1 MQVADSTQ
9 LATSATLGGGKTIDF
24 GITDDPA
31 FFQILSANLYSN
43 QKLAVAREVLCNL
56 WDAHID
62 AGKTNVPGLV
72 RISEDFVL
80 TFRDYGKGIAPESM
94 GAVYGTYGASTKKND
109 SKSTGGF
116 GLGCKSPFAYTDSFR
131 VTSYHNGTMTV
142 YNITK
147 SSVESGGKPG
157 ITEIMS
163 APTTESGL
171 EVSIPIE
178 ENDVYEFLTYI
189 RYIAMHGEMN
199 IELKVEGYYSNSST
213 PLLPKLGMS
222 TEPGSYSFS
231 STTWYQ
237 DYMGDHEVFIR
248 YGGVMYPALD
258 TPATRPA
265 LDTIKRFMRILSVD
279 RIVVQAAPDTLA
291 LTPSREALSSQKM
304 TENGVVDLCLNLTE
318 KVEKDI
324 RSSIPAAAAKT
335 AERIANVSIN
345 QLDTTEWLGWLKFM
359 SSLQCRY
366 LQSNLGRSI
375 RNHYAGTMKNAELEV
390 YRKAFKGN
398 PYLKQIIRAVHVAKS
413 TKSHQP
419 YRRLYW
425 QFVAKPMLKVMK
437 HPDLNMGSLRS
448 LVWSPYR
455 NLRARNHHVYND
467 SMDLRAMATM
477 FQKPVV
483 FVSTRLKEI
492 TDSCSYWPG
501 FENRAHNR
509 NYYVYH
515 IGKKK
520 NDGIKERAAFAAAG
534 WEVVDLTLNHEWDP
548 VVQNRK
554 ARAPKEKP
562 AKPKVSNGLIPLRNI
577 CETAKKGIV
586 FTRSLIKDKSEWEGE
601 TDAPIFYVDYSDV
614 SIKKLGRY
622 CTVDMITEDMK
633 DNAVVVRTGV
643 ERNMAIKRGAVHI
656 DQYFLKPMLE
666 IYFSKEMKEYLT
678 RRRSPDLS
686 NIHDIKSPV
695 LRLVESL
702 GIKLPGL
709 KKLTY
714 RADLERVLDVIDDNS
729 LYRLWKDEV
738 ITEAEYDQALAVNKY
753 KLQEFSWIKQLKSV
767 MNDFVIE
774 TIGIDELRD
783 LLASNPERKAA
794 FRSLVLIAMKN
805 GTKK

>member
-1 MQVADSTQ
+1 MNVSDSTQ

-24 GITDDPA
+24 GITGDPA

-199 IELKVEGYYSNSST
+199 IELKVEGYYSSSSK

-222 TEPGSYSFS
+222 TEPGSYSFNS
-231 STTWYQ
+231 STWYQ

-265 LDTIKRFMRILSVD
+265 LDTIKRFMQIIAVGC
-279 RIVVQAAPDTLA
+279 IVVQAAPDTLA

-304 TENGVVDLCLNLTE
+304 TENGVVDLCLKLTE
-318 KVEKDI
+318 RVERDI
-324 RSSIPAAAAKT
+324 RASIPADAKRV
-335 AERIANVSIN
+335 AQRITSLSIH
-345 QLDTTEWLGWLKFM
+345 QLDTTEWIHWVRFM
-359 SSLQCRY
+359 PSLSQRYILSSLGECFRK
-366 LQSNLGRSI
+366 
-375 RNHYAGTMKNAELEV
+375 HYKSMMRNAEMEV
-390 YRKAFKGN
+390 YRNAFKGH
-398 PYLKQIIRAVHVAKS
+398 PFQKQILKAVYAAKQS
-413 TKSHQP
+413 KHELS
-419 YRRLYW
+419 YRKLFW
-425 QFVAKPMLKVMK
+425 QFVAKPVLKMVK
-437 HPDLNMGSLRS
+437 HKDLNIGSFRS
-448 LVWSPYR
+448 MQYAPYR
-455 NLRARNHHVYND
+455 NMKARNHHVYHKE
-467 SMDLRAMATM
+467 MDLRAMAYSM
-477 FQKPVV
+477 DKPTV
-483 FVSTRLKEI
+483 FVTTRLRDIDI
-492 TDSCSYWPG
+492 TCNAWPG
-501 FENRAHNR
+501 FADRTSNC
-509 NYYVYH
+509 NYFVYH

-520 NDGIKERAAFAAAG
+520 DENLAPIAAFESRN
-534 WEVVDLTLNHEWDP
+534 WTVVDITKNHEWDP
-548 VVQNRK
+548 VIKTRK
-554 ARAPKEKP
+554 IRDANKKP
-562 AKPKVSNGLIPLRNI
+562 AKPKVSNGLIPLSNI
-577 CETAKKGIV
+577 CESVKNGFV
-586 FTRSLIKDKSEWEGE
+586 FVRSLVKDKSEWVGE
-601 TDAPIFYVDYSDV
+601 TDAPLFYVDYADV
-614 SIKKLGRY
+614 TTTKLGRY
-622 CTVDMITEDMK
+622 CTNKMVTDDMLK
-633 DNAVVVRTGV
+633 NAVVVRTGV
-643 ERNMAIKRGAVHI
+643 ERNMAIKRGAVSV
-656 DQYFLKPMLE
+656 DQYFIKPMLE
-666 IYFSKEMKEYLT
+666 IYLSKEMKEYLT
-678 RRRSPDLS
+678 RRRAPDLS
-686 NIHDIKSPV
+686 NVHNIKAPV
-695 LRLVESL
+695 LRLLEALDITV
-702 GIKLPGL
+702 PGL

-714 RADLERVLDVIDDNS
+714 RADLERVLDVIGVNS

-738 ITEAEYDQALAVNKY
+738 ITKAEYDQVLVVNKY

-767 MNDFVIE
+767 MNDFVIKS
-774 TIGIDELRD
+774 IGIDELCD

>member
-43 QKLAVAREVLCNL
+43 QKLAVVREVLCNL

-62 AGKTNVPGLV
+62 AGITDISGLV
-72 RISEDFVL
+72 RITKDNKLV
-80 TFRDYGKGIAPESM
+80 FRDYGKGIPPESM

-109 SKSTGGF
+109 SRSTGGF
-116 GLGCKSPFAYTDSFR
+116 GLGCKSPFAYTNSFR
-131 VTSYHNGTMTV
+131 VTSHHAGIKTV

-157 ITEIMS
+157 IIEIMS
-163 APTTESGL
+163 APTTETGL
-171 EVSIPIE
+171 EVSIPIAE
-178 ENDVYEFLTYI
+178 DDHWEFIQYI
-189 RYIAMHGEMN
+189 RYITMHGEMK

-222 TEPGSYSFS
+222 TEPGSYSFNS
-231 STTWYQ
+231 STWYK
-237 DYMGDHEVFIR
+237 DYMGDHDVFIR

-265 LDTIKRFMRILSVD
+265 LDTIKRFMRIIAVD
-279 RIVVQAAPDTLA
+279 RIMVQAAPDTLA

-304 TENGVVDLCLNLTE
+304 TENGVVDLCLKLTE
-318 KVEKDI
+318 RVERDI
-324 RSSIPAAAAKT
+324 RASIPADAKRV
-335 AERIANVSIN
+335 AQRITSLSIH
-345 QLDTTEWLGWLKFM
+345 QLDTTEWIHWVRFM
-359 SSLQCRY
+359 PSLSQRYILSSLGECFRK
-366 LQSNLGRSI
+366 
-375 RNHYAGTMKNAELEV
+375 HYKSMVRNAELEV

-413 TKSHQP
+413 TKSYQP

-483 FVSTRLKEI
+483 FVSTWLKDV
-492 TDSCSYWPG
+492 TDSCSHWPG

-509 NYYVYH
+509 NYYVYR

-520 NDGIKERAAFAAAG
+520 NAGVKERAAFAAAG

-577 CETAKKGIV
+577 CEATKNGFV
-586 FTRSLIKDKSEWEGE
+586 FVRSVIKDKSEWDGSV
-601 TDAPIFYVDYSDV
+601 DAPIFYIDYDDV
-614 SIKKLGRY
+614 TIKKLGRC
-622 CTVDMITEDMK
+622 CTVDMITEEMK

-643 ERNMAIKRGAVHI
+643 ERNMAIKRGAVSV
-656 DQYFLKPMLE
+656 DQYFIKPMME
-666 IYFSKEMKEYLT
+666 IYLSKEMKGYLT
-678 RRRSPDLS
+678 RRRAPDLS
-686 NIHDIKSPV
+686 NVHNIKAPV
-695 LRLVESL
+695 LRLLEALDITV
-702 GIKLPGL
+702 PGL

-714 RADLERVLDVIDDNS
+714 RADLERVLDVIGDNS

-753 KLQEFSWIKQLKSV
+753 NLQENSWIKQIKAV
-767 MNDFVIE
+767 MNDPIIE
-774 TIGIDELRD
+774 AIDMEEMRD
-783 LLASNPERKAA
+783 SLVKRPERKAA